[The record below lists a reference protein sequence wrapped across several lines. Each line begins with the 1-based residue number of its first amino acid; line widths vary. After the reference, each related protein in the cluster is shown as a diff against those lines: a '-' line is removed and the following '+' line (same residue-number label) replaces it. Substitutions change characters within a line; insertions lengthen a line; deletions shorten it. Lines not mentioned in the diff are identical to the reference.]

1 MFELRTVIE
10 NDNGTITVVYPIPDD
25 VEEYDTMGNRKRI
38 NIERWNY
45 PDNVGPLTVMTI
57 VSIEKFMLGPIKD
70 K

>member
-45 PDNVGPLTVMTI
+45 PDNVGPLTVMTR